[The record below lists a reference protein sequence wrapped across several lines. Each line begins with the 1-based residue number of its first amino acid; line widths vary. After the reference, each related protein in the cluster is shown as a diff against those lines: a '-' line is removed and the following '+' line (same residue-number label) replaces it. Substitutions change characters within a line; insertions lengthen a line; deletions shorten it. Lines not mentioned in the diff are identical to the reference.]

1 MENKNKEELAPY
13 DMVSPGFEA
22 VYTGEKSSSLT
33 EKVDINATF
42 TTDQTGNIIRKWS
55 TWPWTWP
62 GREKDFGEGVAR
74 GLLERASHVG
84 IKLREW
90 MDSALENDS
99 ANSQ

>member
-1 MENKNKEELAPY
+1 
-13 DMVSPGFEA
+13 MVSPRFEA

-33 EKVDINATF
+33 EKVDINTTL

-74 GLLERASHVG
+74 GRLHPTVNCWRPG
-84 IKLREW
+84 T
-90 MDSALENDS
+90 
-99 ANSQ
+99 